1 MNGAVRFYKKKQ
13 TKDGKTMRRTKEKE
27 IVVKEGDSRI
37 SLVYVQ
43 QIILFFLNEM
53 LLINIYLYLAA
64 QSLIVEHR
72 NFFLANIFD

>member
-43 QIILFFLNEM
+43 QIILFKLNASNQY
-53 LLINIYLYLAA
+53 LLVFGCTESDSRA
-64 QSLIVEHR
+64 QKLFSGKYI
-72 NFFLANIFD
+72 